1 MSENY
6 DETPILT
13 ATIPEV
19 QPTAPPADEN
29 GFIVVPEHADSTVER
44 TMEPSHDTF
53 NKEDITKALNDIS
66 NSAETTFNRMAS
78 KVVAEADSSTSEP
91 KTKPVTVP
99 ANKPEQK
106 STKTDDPECLLCPYY
121 RLGNYFL
128 ITYANILIGV
138 CVCEI
143 LEGFLE
149 FSFKLLL
156 LIRDQISFV
165 ICLLFGVQQ

>member
-1 MSENY
+1 MSEIY

-13 ATIPEV
+13 ASIPEV

-53 NKEDITKALNDIS
+53 NKEDITKALIDIS

-128 ITYANILIGV
+128 IAYAN
-138 CVCEI
+138 
-143 LEGFLE
+143 
-149 FSFKLLL
+149 FS
-156 LIRDQISFV
+156 IDV
-165 ICLLFGVQQ
+165 